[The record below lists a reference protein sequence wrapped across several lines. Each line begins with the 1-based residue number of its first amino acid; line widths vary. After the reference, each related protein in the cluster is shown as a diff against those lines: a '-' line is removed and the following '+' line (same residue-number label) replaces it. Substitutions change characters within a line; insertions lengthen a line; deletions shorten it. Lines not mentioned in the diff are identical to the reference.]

1 MCLPTLTLPDTL
13 SIVKISEK
21 PIPDGRNT
29 RWAEHRRQRRS
40 ELIRSARAAVHLIGP
55 EVSMEEIASH
65 AGTSK
70 SVFYR
75 YFEDKRGLQQA
86 VAQGSID
93 FMEAE
98 LKKAG
103 KSATSAQDG
112 LFTMVLSYLRL
123 ADSSPNVYN
132 FSIAIPTGMAII
144 TENMA
149 RFLQRSVE
157 HVLPEYKGE
166 NGNKNLAYYWATAAV
181 GFVRAAGESWIAD
194 PKQRQQLSA
203 EVLARSI
210 SDWLLTG
217 IDTSGSTNEQHEEH

>member
-1 MCLPTLTLPDTL
+1 M
-13 SIVKISEK
+13 KISET
-21 PIPDGRNT
+21 PTPDGRNT
-29 RWAEHRRQRRS
+29 RWADHRRQRRS
-40 ELIRSARAAVHLIGP
+40 ELIRAARAAVHIIGP
-55 EVSMEEIASH
+55 YVSMEEIASH

-75 YFEDKRGLQQA
+75 YFEDKRGLQHA
-86 VAQGSID
+86 VAQASID

-144 TENMA
+144 TENLA

-157 HVLPEYKGE
+157 NVLPEYKQDSDY
-166 NGNKNLAYYWATAAV
+166 KNLAYYWATAAV

-203 EVLARSI
+203 EVLARSL

-217 IDTSGSTNEQHEEH
+217 IDTSGTTTKPHQEH

>member
-13 SIVKISEK
+13 GIVKISET
-21 PIPDGRNT
+21 PTPDGRNT
-29 RWAEHRRQRRS
+29 RWADHRRQRRS
-40 ELIRSARAAVHLIGP
+40 ELIRAARAAVHIIGP
-55 EVSMEEIASH
+55 YVSMEEIASH

-75 YFEDKRGLQQA
+75 YFEDKRGLQHA
-86 VAQGSID
+86 VAQASID
-93 FMEAE
+93 FMEVE

-144 TENMA
+144 TENLA

-157 HVLPEYKGE
+157 NVLPEYKQDSDY
-166 NGNKNLAYYWATAAV
+166 KNLAYYWATAAV

-217 IDTSGSTNEQHEEH
+217 IDTSGTMTKPHQEH